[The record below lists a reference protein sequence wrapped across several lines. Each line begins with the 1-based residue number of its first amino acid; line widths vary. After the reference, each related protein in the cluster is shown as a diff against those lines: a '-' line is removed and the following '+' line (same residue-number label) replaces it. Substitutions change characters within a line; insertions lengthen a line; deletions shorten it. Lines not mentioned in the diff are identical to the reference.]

1 MLEQFNTLKEE
12 EFEKLKDAV
21 PLITVLIAGADG
33 NIEKDQLEWANKVTK
48 IRSYNMKAEMK
59 AFYLE
64 VGKTFAQK
72 LQYYIDAFPSNVD
85 DRTKLISDRLSH
97 LNDILAKL
105 EPEVGA
111 KFYKSFTSF
120 AEHVAKASGGFLG
133 FFNINREEAK
143 LIGLPMIHPIVST
156 ADEEEE

>member
-1 MLEQFNTLKEE
+1 MLDHFKRLNEE

-33 NIEKDQLEWANKVTK
+33 NIDNNQLDWANKVTK

-64 VGKTFAQK
+64 VGKTFAQR
-72 LQYYIDAFPSNVD
+72 LQYFIDAFPTNVS
-85 DRTKLISDRLSH
+85 DRTKLISDRLTH
-97 LNDILAKL
+97 LNEILAKL
-105 EPEVGA
+105 DPEVGA
-111 KFYKSFTSF
+111 KFYNSFTSF

-133 FFNINREEAK
+133 FFSINKDEAK
-143 LIGLPMIHPIVST
+143 LIGLPMIHPIISMI
-156 ADEEEE
+156 DEEE

>member
-1 MLEQFNTLKEE
+1 MLDQFNSLTEE

-33 NIEKDQLEWANKVTK
+33 NIHNDQLEWANKVTK

-64 VGKTFAQK
+64 VGKTFSER
-72 LQYYIDAFPSNVD
+72 LQYYIDAFPTNVA

-97 LNDILAKL
+97 INDILAKL

-133 FFNINREEAK
+133 FFSINKDEAK
-143 LIGLPMIHPIVST
+143 LIGLPMIKPIVSIS
-156 ADEEEE
+156 DEEE

>member
-1 MLEQFNTLKEE
+1 MVDQFQSLTEE

-33 NIEKDQLEWANKVTK
+33 EIHNDQLEWANKVTK
-48 IRSYNMKAEMK
+48 IRSYNMKDEMK

-64 VGKTFAQK
+64 VGKTFSDR
-72 LQYYIDAFPSNVD
+72 LQYYIDAFPTNVD
-85 DRTKLISDRLSH
+85 DRNKIISDRLSQ
-97 LNDILAKL
+97 LNEILAKL

-111 KFYKSFTSF
+111 KFYKNFTSF

-133 FFNINREEAK
+133 FFAINKEEAK
-143 LIGLPMIHPIVST
+143 LIGLPMIYPIINAS
-156 ADEEEE
+156 EEEE